1 MMRSKVYFIKAGIN
15 DGAKVI
21 SEKACRLFKKGRFSK
36 CFKKGDF
43 TAVKVHVGEPPN
55 NTYIKSDYLKGL
67 VKELLLLKTKPF
79 LTDTSTLYAGR
90 RYNAVEHAILANE
103 HGFDVAGLGIPFI
116 APDGLFG
123 TSETVVRIDCPLHK
137 EVFIASDILRC
148 QSLLSISHLTGHVA
162 VCMGATLKTLGMGLA
177 SRKGKMRQHSTLKPK
192 IKTSACTSCGECMKH
207 CMQRAIRIVNKKT
220 HINQNKCVGCG
231 ECLAI
236 CRYKAVDIDWG
247 VDSIALQ
254 KSIAEHA
261 LGAVKGKEGRM
272 AFFNFLLSVTADC
285 DCFGKKN
292 MSKIVKDI
300 GIMASEDPV
309 AVDKAAMDMIEQV
322 ADKNIGNL
330 IGKKNLS
337 PYYQIEHAEK
347 IGLGSSRYSLIEVG

>member
-1 MMRSKVYFIKAGIN
+1 MIRSKVYFIKAGIN

-21 SEKACRLFKKGRFSK
+21 SEKACRLFKKGQFSK

-55 NTYIKSDYLKGL
+55 NTYIKADYLKGL

-79 LTDTSTLYAGR
+79 LTDTSTLYTGR
-90 RYNAVEHAILANE
+90 RCNAVDHAILASE
-103 HGFDVAGLGIPFI
+103 HGFDIAGLGIPFI
-116 APDGLFG
+116 PPDGLFG
-123 TSETVVRIDCPLHK
+123 TSEAAVRIDAELNK

-148 QSLLSISHLTGHVA
+148 QSLLSIAHLTGHIA

-177 SRKGKMRQHSTLKPK
+177 SRKGKMRQHSALKPR
-192 IKTSACTSCGECMKH
+192 IKNSACTGCGECIRYCLQK
-207 CMQRAIRIVNKKT
+207 AIIKSGKKAHIV
-220 HINQNKCVGCG
+220 QNKCVGCG
-231 ECLAI
+231 ECAAVCRFGAI
-236 CRYKAVDIDWG
+236 LDNGAVQSEI
-247 VDSIALQ
+247 LQ
-254 KSIAEHA
+254 KNIAEHA

-300 GIMASEDPV
+300 GLIASEDPV
-309 AVDKAAMDMIEQV
+309 AVDKASLDMIEQIT
-322 ADKNIGNL
+322 DKKIGHL
-330 IGKKNLS
+330 IGQDRLS

>member
-1 MMRSKVYFIKAGIN
+1 MRSKVFFIRADTKEGI
-15 DGAKVI
+15 KII
-21 SEKACRLFKKGRFSK
+21 SQKTARLFKEGQFSK
-36 CFKKGDF
+36 CFKKNDF
-43 TAVKVHVGEPPN
+43 TAIKVHVGEPPN
-55 NTYIKSDYLKGL
+55 NTYIKADYLKGL
-67 VKELLLLKTKPF
+67 VKELMLLKTKPF
-79 LTDTSTLYAGR
+79 FTDTSTLYTGR
-90 RYNAVEHAILANE
+90 RSNAIDHSILAGE
-103 HGFDVAGLGIPFI
+103 HGFDVEGLGIPFI
-116 APDGLFG
+116 SPDGLFG
-123 TSETVVRIDCPLHK
+123 TSETAVRIDAELNK
-137 EVFIASDILRC
+137 EVFIALDILRC
-148 QSLLSISHLTGHVA
+148 QSILSIAHFTGHIA

-177 SRKGKMRQHSTLKPK
+177 SRKGKMRQHSALKPRIK
-192 IKTSACTSCGECMKH
+192 ISACTSCGECIRR
-207 CMQRAIRIVNKKT
+207 CLQRAIRIVNKKAY
-220 HINQNKCVGCG
+220 INQNKCVGCG

-247 VDSIALQ
+247 ADSIALQ

-261 LGAVKGKEGRM
+261 LGVVKGKEGRM

-330 IGKKNLS
+330 IGKKHLS

-347 IGLGSSRYSLIEVG
+347 IGLGSMDYKLIRVT